1 MDEKAERNLQKELL
15 QKYLEGKCS
24 QEEEQQ
30 VLRWFYSFDEKD
42 ESNTIQHNNLAS
54 EMNQRLEKVLF
65 SNPKIFYIK
74 RLAIAASI
82 LAVCG
87 LGIGT
92 YINLNNSKNK
102 VQLAMI
108 SDHMTKYKGKD
119 ILPGSSFARI
129 TKNGTEISTHQDSTF
144 YEATNI
150 QANQSADLSIEVPKA
165 GMYKIVLE
173 DGTKVWLNSETKLD
187 FPKVFAKN
195 ERRVSLS
202 GEAYFDVAKEHN
214 RPFRIQANSSQIEVL
229 GTEFNVNTYQK
240 EVKVSLIEGSVKI
253 TNDQLVKLLKPGQ
266 EASISPN
273 EIEIKPKDVQLALA
287 WKRSEINF
295 EKATLE
301 EILGQ
306 IGRWYD
312 VEIEYKTK
320 MADEMRYTGSIS
332 RQNNLSKVLEILE
345 AGSSRKFEING
356 RKLLVY

>member
-1 MDEKAERNLQKELL
+1 MDQKSERNLQKELL
-15 QKYLEGKCS
+15 QKYLQGKCS
-24 QEEEQQ
+24 HDEEQQ
-30 VLRWFYSFDEKD
+30 VLRWFYSFEEQDKANIIPHD
-42 ESNTIQHNNLAS
+42 KLGI
-54 EMNQRLEKVLF
+54 EMNQRLERALF
-65 SNPKIFYIK
+65 SKPKVITIK
-74 RLAIAASI
+74 RIAIAASI
-82 LAVCG
+82 LMVFG
-87 LGIGT
+87 LGIGMFLKT
-92 YINLNNSKNK
+92 KLRHG
-102 VQLAMI
+102 VPQLAMI
-108 SDHMTKYKGKD
+108 SDQMTKFKGKD

-173 DGTKVWLNSETKLD
+173 DGTKVWLNSETKLN
-187 FPKVFAKN
+187 FPKEFAKN

-202 GEAYFDVAKEHN
+202 GEAYFDVAKEQN
-214 RPFRIQANSSQIEVL
+214 RPFRIQTNTSQIEVL

-253 TNDQLVKLLKPGQ
+253 TNDQWVKLLKPGQ

-320 MADEMRYTGSIS
+320 IADEMRYTGSIS